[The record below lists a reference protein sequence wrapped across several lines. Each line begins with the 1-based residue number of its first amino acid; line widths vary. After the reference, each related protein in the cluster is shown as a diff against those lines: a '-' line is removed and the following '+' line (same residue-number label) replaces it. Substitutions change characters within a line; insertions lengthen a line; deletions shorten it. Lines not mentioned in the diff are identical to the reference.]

1 MTKENDVND
10 LLGTD
15 TPATAKPSKGKK
27 DAPKAPAAKAVPAK
41 KAAPAAKADKATT
54 EKPAKAP
61 KADKAEPKVAKERAK
76 KEPVEFAEGER
87 EALIKRI
94 PKLLKNPINSKAL
107 AEKLEIPTR
116 KLRAVLYQMDRAGF
130 VTLERGASRTAG
142 MTVSAAV

>member
-61 KADKAEPKVAKERAK
+61 KAEPKVAKERAK